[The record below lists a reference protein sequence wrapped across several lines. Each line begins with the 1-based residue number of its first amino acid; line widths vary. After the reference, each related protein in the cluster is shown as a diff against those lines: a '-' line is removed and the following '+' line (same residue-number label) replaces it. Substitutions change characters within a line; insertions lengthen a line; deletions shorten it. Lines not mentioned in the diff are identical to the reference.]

1 MMYIFGVVVGG
12 GGWWWVVVC
21 AGTVYNSPLK
31 DRERESRQTEA
42 NFDSS
47 DDTGIV
53 AKMKPVGQTDYL
65 CPLELLLLLLMIIW
79 ARKMNLIYRHVFEV
93 RLIQNIHD
101 TDITYD
107 FIFLIYAD

>member
-1 MMYIFGVVVGG
+1 MMFICGVVVGVG
-12 GGWWWVVVC
+12 GYILGVGGWWWMVVC

-53 AKMKPVGQTDYL
+53 AKTKPVGQTDYL

-79 ARKMNLIYRHVFEV
+79 ARKMNLI
-93 RLIQNIHD
+93 N
-101 TDITYD
+101 
-107 FIFLIYAD
+107 